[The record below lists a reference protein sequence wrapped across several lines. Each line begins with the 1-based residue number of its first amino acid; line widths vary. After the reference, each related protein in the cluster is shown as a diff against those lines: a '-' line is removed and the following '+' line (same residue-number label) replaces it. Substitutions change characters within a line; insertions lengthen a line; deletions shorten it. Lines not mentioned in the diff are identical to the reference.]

1 MTRSVPEVRGR
12 LQSRLLIVYTI
23 YGSTYYVIYE
33 LIMVDKRAVVVCGAI
48 AGGLIGAGYI
58 LWRITK
64 GRHSH
69 HHSHG
74 HRHGPDF
81 NSEDAV
87 DMWIDSQFGKES
99 EFFDFSFS
107 PKEAID
113 YSMKVVELCCK
124 HKKVR
129 I

>member
-1 MTRSVPEVRGR
+1 M
-12 LQSRLLIVYTI
+12 
-23 YGSTYYVIYE
+23 
-33 LIMVDKRAVVVCGAI
+33 DKRAVAVCGAI

-58 LWRITK
+58 LWHITK
-64 GRHSH
+64 GRHHSH
-69 HHSHG
+69 H

-81 NSEDAV
+81 NTENAV
-87 DMWIDSQFGKES
+87 DMWIGSQYGKES